1 MSCGC
6 QGETTPKVSGTEV
19 TILSGTTPARRNPE
33 AAESGNGVYYVAG
46 GALLV
51 AIIAFITTRK

>member
-19 TILSGTTPARRNPE
+19 TILSGTTSARRNPE
-33 AAESGNGVYYVAG
+33 AESGNGVYYVAG

-51 AIIAFITTRK
+51 AIIAFFSTRK